1 VEEQLRLAT
10 ARAAKPCVLALTLLP
25 RCFNGTTMAER
36 KALIHDFFRTRGWE
50 PAMGNDALHASTLFY
65 VTDNR
70 STPAFTQV
78 WTWK

>member
-1 VEEQLRLAT
+1 
-10 ARAAKPCVLALTLLP
+10 
-25 RCFNGTTMAER
+25 MAER
-36 KALIHDFFRTRGWE
+36 KALIHDFFRARGWE
-50 PAMGNDALHASTLFY
+50 PAMGDAALHASTLYY